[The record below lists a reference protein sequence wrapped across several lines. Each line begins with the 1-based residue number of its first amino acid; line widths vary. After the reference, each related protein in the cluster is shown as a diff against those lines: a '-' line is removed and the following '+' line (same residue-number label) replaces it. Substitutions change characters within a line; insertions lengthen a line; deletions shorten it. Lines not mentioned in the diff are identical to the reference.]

1 MEIKQVLFNDENWK
15 KLIDFVKSS
24 SWSESSIIAK
34 NWEEYNYL
42 EWERIF
48 AAFEDDNII
57 GHCSF
62 NNVDCVPDVD
72 YTPYIQS
79 VFVNENYRGKRVS
92 EKLINTAIEYAKS
105 LRFKE
110 VYIVSGYI
118 NFYEKYG
125 FIKIDEKK
133 NTEVYCR
140 VFIGRKYN

>member
-15 KLIDFVKSS
+15 KLIDFVKGS
-24 SWSESSIIAK
+24 SWSESPIIAK

-48 AAFEDDNII
+48 AAFENDNII

-79 VFVNENYRGKRVS
+79 VFVNENYRGRRVS

-105 LRFKE
+105 LGFK
-110 VYIVSGYI
+110 
-118 NFYEKYG
+118 
-125 FIKIDEKK
+125 
-133 NTEVYCR
+133 
-140 VFIGRKYN
+140 

>member
-1 MEIKQVLFNDENWK
+1 MEIKQVLFNDENWR

-24 SWSESSIIAK
+24 TWSESSIIAK

-48 AAFEDDNII
+48 AAFENDNII

-105 LRFKE
+105 LGFKE
-110 VYIVSGYI
+110 VYMISGHI

-133 NTEVYCR
+133 EYRGVLQSIYRNE
-140 VFIGRKYN
+140 I

>member
-15 KLIDFVKSS
+15 KLIEFVKSS
-24 SWSESSIIAK
+24 SWSESPIIAK
-34 NWEEYNYL
+34 NWEKYNYL

-48 AAFEDDNII
+48 AAFENDNII

-62 NNVDCVPDVD
+62 NSVDCVPDVD

-79 VFVNENYRGKRVS
+79 VFVNEKYCGKRVS

-105 LRFKE
+105 LGFKE
-110 VYIVSGYI
+110 VYIVSGHI

-125 FIKIDEKK
+125 FIKMDEKK
-133 NTEVYCR
+133 EYRGVLQGIY
-140 VFIGRKYN
+140 RKEI

>member
-1 MEIKQVLFNDENWK
+1 MEIKQVLYNNENWK

-24 SWSESSIIAK
+24 SWSESPIIAK

-48 AAFEDDNII
+48 AAFEDNNII

-92 EKLINTAIEYAKS
+92 EKLIKTAIEYAKS
-105 LRFKE
+105 LEFKE
-110 VYIVSGYI
+110 VYIVSGHI

-125 FIKIDEKK
+125 FLKIDEKK
-133 NTEVYCR
+133 EYRGVLQGIY
-140 VFIGRKYN
+140 RKEI